1 MTSIDLQTEADPERL
16 RQVATLQEAEIA
28 KLNERI
34 AMLAAENEKLREAKQ
49 GRLQHELEAVQE
61 HLEKLQRMQFGAR
74 SEKRKRDEERAE
86 KPRRKKRSRTG
97 PTPQPNLPRVDAYF
111 ELDEPDKMCPEC
123 GDDLEEMG
131 NQCEESELIDVV
143 ERRFVVKQVRRQ
155 KYRCRCGHIEAALG
169 PRKLRGAR
177 RYSPEFAIEVA
188 TNKYLDHLPLTRQV
202 RRMERQGLQ
211 VSSQTLWD
219 QLNRLGDHVE
229 TTYLGIREYIRSAHV
244 LGMDETT
251 WKMMDRP
258 GSKKW
263 QMWVMRGR
271 GAVWFA
277 LRNSRS
283 GETAADLLG
292 DFSGWLICD
301 GYKGYET
308 AVRQARGSPRIANC
322 WAHARRKF
330 WDARSSYPTA
340 CEEILELIGNL
351 YEVEAKAKEPPDDFE
366 GGLLDWR
373 RQLRENE
380 SKPILNQIRAW
391 IDSKHVLPRGNFG
404 KAVHYVDARWSR
416 LTHFVD
422 KPQLWI
428 DNNPTERAIRGPV
441 VGRKNFYGARSKRG
455 TEVAAM
461 LYTIFETAKASGVD
475 PRKYLRRVVHEDIQ
489 NRHTLTLPA
498 PIEAVL
504 AD

>member
-1 MTSIDLQTEADPERL
+1 MADIDLHNETDPERL
-16 RQVATLQEAEIA
+16 RQVAILQDAEIG
-28 KLNERI
+28 KLSERI
-34 AMLAAENEKLREAKQ
+34 ALLAAENEKLREAKQ
-49 GRLQHELEAVQE
+49 GRLQCELEAVQE
-61 HLEKLQRMQFGAR
+61 HLEKLQRLQFGAR

-97 PTPQPNLPRVDAYF
+97 PTPQPKLPRVDAYF

-131 NQCEESELIDVV
+131 DQCEESELIDVV

-188 TNKYLDHLPLTRQV
+188 TNKYLDHLPLTRQA
-202 RRMERQGLQ
+202 RRMKRQGLE

-229 TTYLGIREYIRSAHV
+229 TTYLGLREYIRSADV

-277 LRNSRS
+277 LRDSRS
-283 GETAADLLG
+283 GKTAADLLG
-292 DFSGWLICD
+292 DFSGWIVCD

-308 AVRQARGSPRIANC
+308 AVSQARGSPRLANC

-330 WDARSSYPTA
+330 WEARSSRPTA
-340 CEEILELIGNL
+340 CEEILELIGDL
-351 YEVEAKAKEPPDDFE
+351 YEVEAKEPPDDFD
-366 GGLLDWR
+366 GSLLEWR
-373 RQLRENE
+373 GKLRKKE
-380 SKPILNQIRAW
+380 SRPILDEMKIWLDAQT
-391 IDSKHVLPRGNFG
+391 VLPRGNFG
-404 KAVHYVDARWSR
+404 AAVEYARGRWPR

-422 KPQLWI
+422 NPRLWI

-461 LYTIFETAKASGVD
+461 LYTIFETAKVCGVD
-475 PRKYLRRVVHEDIQ
+475 PRKYLRRVVYEDIR

-498 PIEAVL
+498 PIETVL